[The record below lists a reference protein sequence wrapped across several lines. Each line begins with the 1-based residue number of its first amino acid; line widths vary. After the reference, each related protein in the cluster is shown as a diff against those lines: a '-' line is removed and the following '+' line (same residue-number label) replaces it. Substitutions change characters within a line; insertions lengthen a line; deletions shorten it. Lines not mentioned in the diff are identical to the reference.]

1 MFGKNE
7 NTEEKIIS
15 ATFKILREE
24 GVQKATTKKIAA
36 EAGVNEITI
45 FRKFENKK
53 NLVQVTKDYYLNA
66 LIEKLENTFSFE
78 EDDEIEDYIQ
88 NCFYGVL
95 EYTRED
101 FSVIQVA
108 MQEVQ
113 DTPDRKLL
121 MSQIT
126 DAILFKLEDFFK
138 LKKEK
143 GVIKDL
149 NPMAVAILCYSIIF
163 QSVILWQI
171 YGNTEE
177 FESDDSVSEDI
188 LEMIYHGILP

>member
-36 EAGVNEITI
+36 EAGVNEVTI

-78 EDDEIEDYIQ
+78 EDDEIENYIQ

>member
-36 EAGVNEITI
+36 EAGVNEVTI

-53 NLVQVTKDYYLNA
+53 NLVQVTKDYYFNA

-78 EDDEIEDYIQ
+78 EDDEIENYIQ

>member
-1 MFGKNE
+1 MLFERE
-7 NTEEKIIS
+7 NTEEKIIA
-15 ATFKILREE
+15 ATFNIIQKE

-36 EAGVNEITI
+36 EAGVNEVTI

-53 NLVQVTKDYYLNA
+53 NLVQVTKDYYMQA
-66 LIEKLENTFSFE
+66 LIDKLEKTFSFE
-78 EDDEIEDYIQ
+78 EDDEIDEYM
-88 NCFYGVL
+88 NRCFYGVL

-101 FSVIQVA
+101 FSIIQVA

-126 DAILFKLEDFFK
+126 DAVLFKLEDFFK
-138 LKKEK
+138 LKAEK
-143 GVIKDL
+143 GIIKEL
-149 NPMAVAILCYSIIF
+149 HPVAPAVLFYSIIF

-171 YGNTEE
+171 YGNTREI
-177 FESDDSVSEDI
+177 DSREQFREDL
-188 LEMIYHGILP
+188 LELIYHGILP

>member
-1 MFGKNE
+1 
-7 NTEEKIIS
+7 
-15 ATFKILREE
+15 
-24 GVQKATTKKIAA
+24 
-36 EAGVNEITI
+36 
-45 FRKFENKK
+45 
-53 NLVQVTKDYYLNA
+53 
-66 LIEKLENTFSFE
+66 
-78 EDDEIEDYIQ
+78 
-88 NCFYGVL
+88 
-95 EYTRED
+95 
-101 FSVIQVA
+101 
-108 MQEVQ
+108 
-113 DTPDRKLL
+113 

>member
-15 ATFKILREE
+15 ATFKILQEE

-36 EAGVNEITI
+36 EAGVNEVTI

-53 NLVQVTKDYYLNA
+53 NLVQVTKDYYMQA
-66 LIEKLENTFSFE
+66 LIDKLEKTFSFE
-78 EDDEIEDYIQ
+78 EDDEIDEYM
-88 NCFYGVL
+88 NRCFYGVL

-101 FSVIQVA
+101 FSIIQVA

-126 DAILFKLEDFFK
+126 DAVLFKLEDFFK
-138 LKKEK
+138 LKAEK
-143 GVIKDL
+143 GIIKEL
-149 NPMAVAILCYSIIF
+149 HPVAPAVLFYSIIF

-171 YGNTEE
+171 YGNTREI
-177 FESDDSVSEDI
+177 DSREQFREDL
-188 LEMIYHGILP
+188 LELIYHGILP

>member
-36 EAGVNEITI
+36 EAGVNEVTI

>member
-78 EDDEIEDYIQ
+78 EDDEIENYIQ